1 MAALRSAG
9 ARVPGKGKSTFK
21 ALTQSGLVIATDFM
35 EFTVNGEQIPVD
47 PIFRLRDLPFKEQ
60 LTKVRAM
67 GFDLMTKRAKVGQ
80 SKHVRVRPMFENWQ
94 IRGNISVR
102 DMAIT
107 RDVLGQLFEIAGDF
121 AGLGDWRPSAPS
133 KPGPY
138 GMFSS
143 EVKPLAA
150 RRKSA

>member
-1 MAALRSAG
+1 
-9 ARVPGKGKSTFK
+9 
-21 ALTQSGLVIATDFM
+21 
-35 EFTVNGEQIPVD
+35 
-47 PIFRLRDLPFKEQ
+47 
-60 LTKVRAM
+60 
-67 GFDLMTKRAKVGQ
+67 
-80 SKHVRVRPMFENWQ
+80 
-94 IRGNISVR
+94 
-102 DMAIT
+102 MAIT